1 MARLKTFAQDL
12 QLATAGIAPQNIA
25 AELAKFA
32 RSELAAVIADGTG
45 SSNYNKF
52 VNGHEGADE
61 GTVVPPGPIVYD
73 FIWWEEIVVYA
84 LQFLVERG
92 PQRTFW
98 AIQAIMADPGRRQAG
113 VGSQNNRSGLPGF
126 LGQPQPYSRKI
137 DVGHMHMSV
146 PHGII
151 EDARTAVMSIF
162 GNMITAKRTMIQLPG
177 GYILKGHFRRGVRP
191 HSRTKLRKD
200 VMAGMP
206 MTYPTLLLQMRR

>member
-92 PQRTFW
+92 PERSGRYKQSW
-98 AIQAIMADPGRRQAG
+98 LIQADGKQVSDPKQIGAA
-113 VGSQNNRSGLPGF
+113 SQVSLVNH
-126 LGQPQPYSRKI
+126 QPYSRKI